1 MPKLAGPMQWLH
13 TTRARLTL
21 LFGGVSL
28 LVALVLATYVNHEA
42 SAQILRTEGENLIT
56 AVRPV
61 AAALAE
67 GLREREREMV
77 LLSRGPTFTQGTLD
91 SVEIQAQLEEVQQS
105 YPFYS
110 WIGVV
115 DPAGVV
121 RSSTGGLLREQSV
134 LQRPWF
140 AGGLQGPFL
149 GDAHDAVLLDKLLRT
164 DPAQEPLRFMDFASP
179 IRSADSSIKG
189 VVGSHLNWEWAKSVI
204 ASVHSTMQSADG
216 LEVLIVNRAGEYLH
230 PRDMPPKRVPS
241 TPLPASGQYGTTV
254 WGEQGEF
261 LTAVMEMPSL
271 TVQNLGWKIVIRK
284 PMEQALAPVQHLHRV
299 IVGWALGIT
308 LVMALLIH
316 GIARRFSMPLE
327 KLAEAARAVDRTGQG
342 ADFRIRATTV
352 EFAHLR
358 DALQAMTEH
367 LLHSQQQLLRAN
379 AELEQTVQERTAQ
392 VRLREQEYRSILEE
406 QTELIC
412 RFRADHTLTY
422 VNDAYCRMFGL
433 RREEVLGQAW
443 APVVHPEDLERV
455 RSALATITPENPML
469 TVENR
474 VIDGQGQVR
483 WGQFVN
489 RAMYGARGEI
499 VEWQTVGRDITE
511 AKRLEQEVQRVS
523 EEFQDLYNRA
533 PCGYYSVD
541 PQGVILRINDLA
553 LSWLG
558 MTREEV
564 VGHFRMAD
572 FLDDAGQ
579 QFFREQFPVFKRN
592 GTIGPAELNL
602 QGRQGTKRRVSL
614 SATAVRDS
622 DGAFVMSRTV
632 MYDVT
637 ELHEMRQQ
645 LAQLNVEQEA
655 MLDND
660 LLGIAKLR
668 NRTILWRNKALERI
682 FGYGPGEL
690 LGQNTAIMY
699 PSQDV
704 FERFGSEAYAVLES
718 GHHYRKQM
726 EMRKKNGDPIWID
739 LNGVRLSKDS
749 NEALWLLQDISEMKQ
764 YQAQMEHIAF
774 HDPLTNLPNRLL
786 LTERMHLCMALNDRM
801 GTLMAV
807 CYLDLDGFKPVNDQY
822 GHEAGDEVLRAVARR
837 LQEALRAND
846 TVARLGGDEFALL
859 LSNLARPD
867 EADVVVHAV
876 GQPVVLSSGAT
887 VTVTTSVG
895 VAFYPTDGTRLA
907 QLFALADQAMYAHKK
922 QVRRDPQAVADVGGG
937 A

>member
-1 MPKLAGPMQWLH
+1 MQWLH

-121 RSSTGGLLREQSV
+121 RSSTGGLLRDQSV
-134 LQRPWF
+134 VQRPWF

-179 IRSADSSIKG
+179 IRGADSSIKG

-230 PRDMPPKRVPS
+230 PRDMPPKRFPS

-308 LVMALLIH
+308 LVMTLLIH

-523 EEFQDLYNRA
+523 KEFQDLYNRA

-541 PQGVILRINDLA
+541 PQGVVLRINDLA

-572 FLDDAGQ
+572 FLDEAGQ

-622 DGAFVMSRTV
+622 DGAFLMSRTV

-682 FGYGPGEL
+682 FGYEPGEL
-690 LGQNTAIMY
+690 LGQSTAIMY

-801 GTLMAV
+801 GTLTAV

-837 LQEALRAND
+837 LQEAVRAND

-867 EADVVVHAV
+867 EADVVVQRVVHAV
-876 GQPVVLSSGAT
+876 GQPVVLSNGAT

-922 QVRRDPQAVADVGGG
+922 QARRDPSALQVADGD